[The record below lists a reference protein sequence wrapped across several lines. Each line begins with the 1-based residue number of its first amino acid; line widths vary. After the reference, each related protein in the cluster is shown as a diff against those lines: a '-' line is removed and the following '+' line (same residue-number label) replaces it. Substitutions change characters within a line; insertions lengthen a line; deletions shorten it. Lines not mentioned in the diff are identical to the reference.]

1 VTHRKTLHGFFKNRG
16 PMDDRLSSSGYLRIV
31 NESGE
36 DYAYSADRFFRL
48 EVPQPLERAC

>member
-1 VTHRKTLHGFFKNRG
+1 
-16 PMDDRLSSSGYLRIV
+16 MDDRLSSSGYLRIV